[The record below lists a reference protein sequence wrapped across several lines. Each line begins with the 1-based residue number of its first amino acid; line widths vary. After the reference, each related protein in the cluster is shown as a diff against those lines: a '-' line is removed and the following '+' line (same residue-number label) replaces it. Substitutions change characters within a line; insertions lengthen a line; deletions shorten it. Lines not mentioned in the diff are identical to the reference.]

1 MCHNDIVSG
10 GDAHYPCGANR
21 DIGGE
26 TSLPWKIAD
35 LDAQSGSSW
44 VVIGAE
50 SQFTLGD
57 LDANVRYEILDASL
71 GWGSVSV
78 PADNYTDVYHG
89 EFTTGLTISDSSGV
103 IFSRMTSIQESWIAD
118 GVESV
123 SSNRTSRQPATST
136 VAASNSRPQAPE
148 LTSTWDAATVR

>member
-1 MCHNDIVSG
+1 M
-10 GDAHYPCGANR
+10 
-21 DIGGE
+21 
-26 TSLPWKIAD
+26 
-35 LDAQSGSSW
+35 
-44 VVIGAE
+44 IGAE

-103 IFSRMTSIQESWIAD
+103 VVSRMTSIQESWIAD
-118 GVESV
+118 GVGFIKEILSG
-123 SSNRTSRQPATST
+123 SAEIEGEGQTITRTS
-136 VAASNSRPQAPE
+136 E
-148 LTSTWDAATVR
+148 LSSYELQ